1 MALRREPGRNSSC
14 SSSTQKQYRH
24 VALALRLR
32 HADAEV
38 VLIHERNHHTV
49 PSAVSAVKL
58 MTDSLIRSRLS
69 QG

>member
-14 SSSTQKQYRH
+14 YSTQKQDRH
-24 VALALRLR
+24 AAHALR

-49 PSAVSAVKL
+49 PSAVSPVKL